1 MYVDWWRDCESVEDA
16 GGRSIFRGQNFSR
29 INTVDVVIMFE
40 SKGKERNLYNSIR
53 KEEKV
58 DLRVG
63 KRLRAR
69 LKRISTKRR
78 KAARSR

>member
-1 MYVDWWRDCESVEDA
+1 MARLRIGRRCGLGDSR
-16 GGRSIFRGQNFSR
+16 GRSVFRGQNFSR

-63 KRLRAR
+63 KRSRAR

>member
-29 INTVDVVIMFE
+29 INTVDVVISRRE
-40 SKGKERNLYNSIR
+40 KKRIEDLYNSIR

-63 KRLRAR
+63 KRSRAR